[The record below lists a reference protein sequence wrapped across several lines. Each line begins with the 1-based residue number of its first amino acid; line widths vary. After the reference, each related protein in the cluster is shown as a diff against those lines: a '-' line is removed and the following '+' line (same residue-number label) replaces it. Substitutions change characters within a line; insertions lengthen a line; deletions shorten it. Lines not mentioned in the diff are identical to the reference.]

1 MISFSFAALNF
12 RAPHRNR
19 IEFMLEGVE
28 PDWSLAGIER
38 KATYTNLKPGQYR
51 FKVIAANNSG
61 KWNRVGAEI
70 GLTIAPPFWGTMWF
84 RGMATVVSTLLLFG
98 IYKISSIRSKNAA
111 LKEDLVERH
120 RIEAAL
126 RQSETNLRIT
136 LDSIGDAV
144 IATDSAGHIVRMNPI
159 AEKLTG
165 WTRTQT
171 MGYPLEKVYRILDKE
186 TRQPVECP
194 VREAFSKGQGYKMRN
209 EKRIHGTGYE

>member
-1 MISFSFAALNF
+1 
-12 RAPHRNR
+12 
-19 IEFMLEGVE
+19 MLEGVD

-70 GLTIAPPFWGTMWF
+70 GLTIAPPFWATMWF

-98 IYKISSIRSKNAA
+98 IYKIRTRSIRSKNKA

-171 MGYPLEKVYRILDKE
+171 MGYPWRKSIGSWIRKHVNPSNVPFAKLFPRDRDTRCEMKREFME
-186 TRQPVECP
+186 T
-194 VREAFSKGQGYKMRN
+194 G
-209 EKRIHGTGYE
+209 